1 MTDFLEKLKK
11 GMDTESIPE
20 VEETEEPVAEFTSS
34 PVDVP
39 EEPEEKEIKKPK
51 KAKKTKKKV
60 EEEAQKIEVQE
71 EEKPSIKKEDSL
83 FEGPEGELTI
93 DVYQSGKNLI
103 VRSAIAGVEPEDL
116 DITIENDLIV
126 IKGDRKKVFAEE
138 KEDYFFQEC
147 YWGRFKR
154 EIILPVEVDSSR
166 ADAKLEN
173 GILVIKIPII
183 EERKKKKKISIR

>member
-11 GMDTESIPE
+11 GMDTENIPE
-20 VEETEEPVAEFTSS
+20 VEEPVAEFTSS

-39 EEPEEKEIKKPK
+39 EEPEEPEEEKPK
-51 KAKKTKKKV
+51 KAKKTKQKAKKEKV
-60 EEEAQKIEVQE
+60 QKIEVQE
-71 EEKPSIKKEDSL
+71 EEPSIKKEDSL

-116 DITIENDLIV
+116 DITIENDLVV
-126 IKGDRKKVFAEE
+126 IKGDRKKTITEE

-173 GILVIKIPII
+173 GILVIKMPII
-183 EERKKKKKISIR
+183 EGRKKKKKIFIK

>member
-20 VEETEEPVAEFTSS
+20 IKEPVAEFTSS

-39 EEPEEKEIKKPK
+39 EELKEKEAKKPK

-60 EEEAQKIEVQE
+60 KEEVQKIEVQE

-93 DVYQSGKNLI
+93 DVYQLGKNLI

-116 DITIENDLIV
+116 DITIENDLVI
-126 IKGDRKKVFAEE
+126 IKGNRKKVFAEE
-138 KEDYFFQEC
+138 KENYFFQEC

-173 GILVIKIPII
+173 GILIIKIPII
-183 EERKKKKKISIR
+183 EERKKKKKISIK

>member
-11 GMDTESIPE
+11 GMDTESIPKTDTESIPE
-20 VEETEEPVAEFTSS
+20 VEKPIAEFTSS

-39 EEPEEKEIKKPK
+39 EEPEKKKPK
-51 KAKKTKKKV
+51 KAKKTKKKTKKI
-60 EEEAQKIEVQE
+60 QKIEVQE
-71 EEKPSIKKEDSL
+71 EEPSTKKEDSL

-116 DITIENDLIV
+116 DITIENDLVV
-126 IKGDRKKVFAEE
+126 IKGDRKKTLTEE

-173 GILVIKIPII
+173 GILVIKMPII
-183 EERKKKKKISIR
+183 EERKKKKKISIK